1 MPESG
6 KGLNSPPK
14 RIRPAVAVI
23 PILFLIAALFV
34 TIVVLK
40 QDPHI
45 PLLLAGAV
53 AAAVGVLHGHRW
65 PDIQKGII
73 HGISLAMGA
82 ILILMVVGTMIGTW
96 ISGGIVPAM
105 MFYGLKILSP
115 GIFLAATLVICSI
128 VSIGTGSSWST
139 AGTVGVALIGIG
151 QGLGIPT
158 AMVAGAIV
166 SGAYFGDKISP
177 LSDTTNLAP
186 AVSGTDL
193 FTHVRHMMY
202 TAVPGYLAA
211 LVLFGILGMRFA
223 GGRIESDK
231 IEAFFSTIQGN
242 FQIHPVLLLPPVL
255 VIVMVVL
262 RVPPLPALLG
272 GMLLGAGFGMAMQGR
287 TLAEVVLAAKAGF
300 VSTTGVPMVD
310 DLLTRGGLDSMM
322 NTVALILCALAFG
335 GIMERTGTLQVLAEA
350 LLRKVRRT
358 GPLVATTVLSCIGM
372 NVIASDQYM
381 AIVIPGRMYRS
392 AYIKLRLHPKN
403 LSRALE
409 ASGTL
414 TSPLIPWNSCGAF
427 MGATLGI
434 SPLLYLPYAF
444 LNLFIPLITV
454 LYGYTGITM
463 HKMTPDEV
471 KALEEDPERTI

>member
-1 MPESG
+1 
-6 KGLNSPPK
+6 
-14 RIRPAVAVI
+14 
-23 PILFLIAALFV
+23 
-34 TIVVLK
+34 
-40 QDPHI
+40 
-45 PLLLAGAV
+45 
-53 AAAVGVLHGHRW
+53 
-65 PDIQKGII
+65 
-73 HGISLAMGA
+73 
-82 ILILMVVGTMIGTW
+82 
-96 ISGGIVPAM
+96 
-105 MFYGLKILSP
+105 
-115 GIFLAATLVICSI
+115 
-128 VSIGTGSSWST
+128 
-139 AGTVGVALIGIG
+139 
-151 QGLGIPT
+151 
-158 AMVAGAIV
+158 
-166 SGAYFGDKISP
+166 
-177 LSDTTNLAP
+177 
-186 AVSGTDL
+186 
-193 FTHVRHMMY
+193 
-202 TAVPGYLAA
+202 
-211 LVLFGILGMRFA
+211 
-223 GGRIESDK
+223 
-231 IEAFFSTIQGN
+231 
-242 FQIHPVLLLPPVL
+242 
-255 VIVMVVL
+255 
-262 RVPPLPALLG
+262 LLG

-392 AYIKLRLHPKN
+392 AYIRLRLHPKN

-444 LNLFIPLITV
+444 LNLVIPLITV

>member
-1 MPESG
+1 MSVSEKESTPST
-6 KGLNSPPK
+6 KP
-14 RIRPAVAVI
+14 IRPAVAVI
-23 PILFLIAALFV
+23 PVIFLIAALFV

-40 QDPHI
+40 EDPHI
-45 PLLLAGAV
+45 PLLLAAAV

-65 PDIQKGII
+65 PDIQKGMI

-82 ILILMVVGTMIGTW
+82 VLILMVVGTMIGTW

-105 MFYGLKILSP
+105 IFYGLKILSP
-115 GIFLAATLVICSI
+115 GIFLVATLVICSI
-128 VSIGTGSSWST
+128 VSVGTGSSWST
-139 AGTVGVALIGIG
+139 AGTVGVALIGVG
-151 QGLGIPT
+151 QGLGIPP

-193 FTHVRHMMY
+193 FTHIRHMIY
-202 TAVPGYLAA
+202 TTIPGYLIAV
-211 LVLFGILGMRFA
+211 VLYGVIGTRFA
-223 GGRIESDK
+223 GGHIEADK
-231 IEAFFSTIQGN
+231 IEVFFQTIQGH

-262 RVPPLPALLG
+262 RTPPLPALLG
-272 GMLLGAGFGMAMQGR
+272 GMLLGAGFGMVMQGR
-287 TLAEVVLAAKAGF
+287 TLADVVTAAKAGF

-335 GIMERTGTLQVLAEA
+335 GIMERTGILQVLAKA
-350 LLRKVRRT
+350 LLKRVRRA
-358 GPLVATTVLSCIGM
+358 GSLVATTVMSCIGM

-392 AYIKLRLHPKN
+392 AYLKLGLHPKN

-409 ASGTL
+409 ASGTM

-444 LNLFIPLITV
+444 LNLATPFIAV

-471 KALEEDPERTI
+471 KALEEDPERAI